1 MYLKKITIS
10 NFKNIQEAEV
20 NFSSKINFITGMNG
34 VGKTN
39 LLDAIYYLSMTK
51 SYFANT
57 DSYSIKHGEAF
68 FVVTGE
74 YGVLWNNGG
83 IGVATE
89 TKADTVDSAEE
100 TREKEGMSDEIRDG
114 RKSIG
119 EDVGACDKITVS
131 MSKNGEKIAKKN
143 MKSYPR
149 LSDHIGAIPIVMIS
163 PYDTALINESGEERR
178 RFLNSILSQ
187 IDREYLRKVQS
198 YNTLLAQR
206 NKLLKSPE
214 AGSNTDLLDT
224 FSERLSVNASYIYRK
239 RQIFAADLLPVVSR
253 YYKVLSG
260 GLESIGIK
268 YRSDLEHGELVELH
282 KKSRE
287 RDIMLKYTS
296 TGVHRD
302 DLIFTMEGHPIKN
315 YGSQGQQKS
324 FLISLKL
331 AQYEIMMR
339 MHGKTPILLLDDVF
353 DKLDILRVESLLD
366 IVSSDSFGQIFITDG
381 NKVRAER
388 VLDKIGAESCVYEM
402 HSGRI
407 LQ

>member
-1 MYLKKITIS
+1 MYLKKVTIS

-20 NFSSKINFITGMNG
+20 NFSPKINFITGMNG

-68 FVVTGE
+68 FAVTGE
-74 YGVLWNNGG
+74 YEAIRNDGEIG
-83 IGVATE
+83 IPLE
-89 TKADTVDSAEE
+89 MKADTINSGEE
-100 TREKEGMSDEIRDG
+100 RREIERMSDDTRDEK
-114 RKSIG
+114 KSIDG
-119 EDVGACDKITVS
+119 EADACDKITVS
-131 MSKNGEKIAKKN
+131 MAKSGEKTAKKN

-206 NKLLKSPE
+206 NKLLKSPDVG
-214 AGSNTDLLDT
+214 ANIDLLDT
-224 FSERLSVNASYIYRK
+224 FSERLSVNASYIYGKRK
-239 RQIFAADLLPVVSR
+239 TFAADLLPVVSR

-268 YRSDLEHGELVELH
+268 YRSDIEYGELDQLH

-331 AQYEIMMR
+331 AQFEIMKRMR
-339 MHGKTPILLLDDVF
+339 GKTPILLLDDVF